1 MSILFSRLSF
11 SGLTT
16 RNRIVLP
23 PMASAFPEVPDGEG
37 AIAEGTPSQATIA
50 YYRDRAARELGI
62 VIVEHTYVTLRG
74 KAHEGQ
80 LGLDNDS
87 AIPSFKELASGIRS
101 RGALAILQISHVG
114 AGGNPDITGGAPL
127 GPSEIPPPRGKRMPT
142 PMDEGQIHETQ
153 EHFALAAR
161 RAQLAG
167 FDGVEI
173 HSAHGYLSSQF
184 LSPLTN
190 NRRDKYGGSVE
201 NRARFLLDTV
211 AAVKSQVG
219 STFSVFVRLGS
230 IDDMEGGLTVA
241 DAAETAKMLEDAAV
255 SLIDVSGNYSPSI
268 RQNAEQGY
276 FVPASAEIKKTVK
289 IPVIVTGGIVE
300 AALAE
305 RILQEGKADLIGIG
319 RAMLRDPDWVTH
331 AKQSLN
337 A

>member
-1 MSILFSRLSF
+1 MSMLFTRLPF
-11 SGLTT
+11 SGLTAK
-16 RNRIVLP
+16 NRVVMP
-23 PMASAFPEVPDGEG
+23 PMASVFPEVSDGEG
-37 AIAEGTPSQATIA
+37 AKVEGMPSQATIA
-50 YYRDRAARELGI
+50 YYQDRASRGPGI
-62 VIVEHTYVTLRG
+62 IIVEHTYVTLRG

-87 AIPSFKELASGIRS
+87 AIPSFKKLANGIRS
-101 RGALAILQISHVG
+101 HGTVAILQISHVG

-127 GPSEIPPPRGKRMPT
+127 GPSEIPPPRGKRVPT

-153 EHFALAAR
+153 ERFALAAR

-219 STFSVFVRLGS
+219 STFFVFVRLGS
-230 IDDMEGGLTVA
+230 TDGIEGGLTYQ
-241 DAAETAKMLEDAAV
+241 DAAETAKMLEDAGV

-276 FVPASAEIKKTVK
+276 FVPASAEIKKAVK
-289 IPVIVTGGIVE
+289 IPVIVTGGIIE
-300 AALAE
+300 GSFAE
-305 RILQEGKADLIGIG
+305 SVLKEGKADLIGVG
-319 RAMLRDPDWVTH
+319 RAMLKDPDWVTH
-331 AKQSLN
+331 AKQRLN